1 MNKVLVVD
9 DDQDILQVVK
19 IVLSMNDFEVTTIS
33 RGEEIEAAIKTFT
46 PDLILLDV
54 ALGSVD
60 GRDICKTLKISHETQ
75 HIPVILFSAHYDLAN
90 NIQECMA
97 NDFVIKPFDTSYLV
111 DKIRKN
117 IN

>member
-1 MNKVLVVD
+1 MSRILVVD
-9 DDQDILQVVK
+9 DDQDILNVVK
-19 IVLSMNDFEVTTIS
+19 IVLSMHNFTVEVICRGEDIS
-33 RGEEIEAAIKTFT
+33 RSIESFS

-60 GRDICKTLKISHETQ
+60 GRDICKELKRSANTS
-75 HIPVILFSAHYDLAN
+75 HIPVILFSAHSDLAN
-90 NIQECMA
+90 NLNECMA
-97 NDFVIKPFDTSYLV
+97 NDFVAKPFDTSFLV